1 MSKNLKVM
9 NLTEDNF
16 KEFGSIISIKNR
28 RPDVEDQKFGW
39 YEKLGFFKETQN
51 ISLNILKAK
60 KREFE
65 IDKLEYHK
73 ETPEAIIPIGG
84 ERVVVVVAPEGD
96 LDESKIKAFYINKN
110 EGVMLNKGVRHFI
123 PYPLE
128 VDTECLIVFKHGTGV
143 DDLVYEQLSGVY
155 KIEL

>member
-16 KEFGSIISIKNR
+16 KEFGSVINIKNK
-28 RPDVEDQKFGW
+28 RPDDGDQNFEW
-39 YEKLGFFKETQN
+39 YEKLGSFKETQN

-60 KREFE
+60 KRKFE
-65 IDKLEYHK
+65 IDKLEYHN
-73 ETPEAIIPIGG
+73 ETPEAVIPMGG
-84 ERVVVVVAPEGD
+84 ESVVIVVAPEGD

-128 VDTECLIVFKHGTGV
+128 ADAECLIVFKHGTGAN
-143 DDLVYEQLSGVY
+143 DLIYEQLSGVY
-155 KIEL
+155 EIEL

>member
-73 ETPEAIIPIGG
+73 ETSEAIIPMGG
-84 ERVVVVVAPEGD
+84 ESVVVVVAPEGD

-110 EGVMLNKGVRHFI
+110 EEVMLDKGVRHFI

-128 VDTECLIVFKHGTGV
+128 VDTECLIVFKLGTGA
-143 DDLVYEQLSGVY
+143 DDLIYEQLSGVY